1 MPGWRCGGGGNSL
14 AFTFEPKFEV
24 SVLAG
29 AAVLE
34 AAVAPAVVSGTVGF
48 VVCRWLSMA
57 GSSKYVAA

>member
-1 MPGWRCGGGGNSL
+1 M